1 MNGLELANAL
11 KALLDQENTSEDLED
26 GDETRKR
33 IAKGEIIPITRAMM
47 AQIAEALSKCCV
59 FCPLAKEKSPVETIL
74 SALEARTEE
83 MDPKKAAEQYLLIS
97 EGNKQGNGKGTPL
110 KQVQERI
117 EAGEASKKEQQD
129 AQEE

>member
-1 MNGLELANAL
+1 MELANAL
-11 KALLDQENTSEDLED
+11 RALLEKGITGGEIKDL
-26 GDETRKR
+26 DETRKR
-33 IAKGEIIPITRAMM
+33 IAKGEIIPITRSML

-59 FCPLAKEKSPVETIL
+59 FCPLAKEKSPAETIL

-83 MDPKKAAEQYLLIS
+83 MDPKKAAEHYLLMS

-117 EAGEASKKEQQD
+117 EAGEASKEKEQD
-129 AQEE
+129 GQED